1 MQPDACMR
9 ALISTRVSESVNAC
23 RSYMHLDHFILIYMI
38 AQKSIEFAIQMS
50 VLLADHIFLFLFCP
64 LTRLP
69 CQLP

>member
-1 MQPDACMR
+1 MR
-9 ALISTRVSESVNAC
+9 AG
-23 RSYMHLDHFILIYMI
+23 HLDHFILIYMI